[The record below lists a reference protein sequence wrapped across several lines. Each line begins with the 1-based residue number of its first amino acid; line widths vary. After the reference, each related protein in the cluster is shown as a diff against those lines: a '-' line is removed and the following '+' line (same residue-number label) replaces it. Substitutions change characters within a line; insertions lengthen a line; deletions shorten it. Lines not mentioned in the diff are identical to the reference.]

1 VLKEYDCGTAHIEV
15 PVPPTTKTA
24 MERMPEVRCHS
35 IDQHNVLVA
44 MGAAPWRHAGWQYSA
59 VGSFVT
65 EVAYPVEMEAPGFAK
80 KAIPAFRDAVSN
92 APQVPS
98 ATRITVTRAPEG
110 TEEWKVRRA
119 DEFARTLGLV
129 AEDACAPAVFSF
141 AFGDLLNRED
151 TDRLLYGLGSFSD
164 AQLQWEVPV
173 MRAGAEPDPAFF
185 AADVQL
191 SLCLA

>member
-1 VLKEYDCGTAHIEV
+1 
-15 PVPPTTKTA
+15 

-44 MGAAPWRHAGWQYSA
+44 IGAAPWRHAGWQYSA
-59 VGSFVT
+59 VGSFIT
-65 EVAYPVEMEAPGFAK
+65 EVAYPVEMETPGFAK
-80 KAIPAFRDAVSN
+80 KAIPAFRDAVNN

-98 ATRITVTRAPEG
+98 ATRITVTRSPEG
-110 TEEWKVRRA
+110 TEGWKVRRA
-119 DEFARTLGLV
+119 DELARMLGVV
-129 AEDACAPAVFSF
+129 AQDACAPAVFSF

-151 TDRLLYGLGSFSD
+151 TDRLLYGLDSFSD
-164 AQLQWEVPV
+164 AQLQWEVA
-173 MRAGAEPDPAFF
+173 REGAAPDPAFF